1 MRDDATFMS
10 RALELAALGRWT
22 VSPNP
27 MVGCV
32 IVRDGE
38 IVGEGHHVR
47 AGEAHAEIIALQG
60 AGDRAQGATAYV
72 SLEPC
77 NHSGRTG
84 PCAHA
89 LIDAGV
95 QRVVVAVN
103 DPNPLAAGGSEALR
117 TAGVEV
123 DLGVLDQQARRLNT
137 VFFHGVETQ
146 RPFVIAKVA
155 TSLDG
160 RIAAA
165 DGTSQWLTGESTRR
179 RAHELRADA
188 DAVLVGSGTVLADDP
203 QLTCRV
209 DGYDAPQPLRVVL
222 DRRGRVTPQHR
233 VCDDAAPTLLTGAE
247 PPELLSTLWDREVRS
262 LLIEGGATVLHAF
275 LGAGLVDRLHI
286 HIAPVLLG
294 ERGRPLLAGPW
305 ADTLADAPRYQL
317 DALDQAGDDTLL
329 TLTPAK
335 PAGDTF
341 TGDQ

>member
-1 MRDDATFMS
+1 MSDDATFMS

-47 AGEAHAEIIALQG
+47 PGKAHAEIIALQA

-95 QRVVVAVN
+95 ERVVVVVN

-117 TAGVEV
+117 TAGIQV
-123 DLGVLDQQARRLNT
+123 DLGVLEQRARRLNT
-137 VFFHGVETQ
+137 IFFYGVETQ

-165 DGTSQWLTGESTRR
+165 DGTSQWLTGESARR
-179 RAHELRADA
+179 RVHELRAEV
-188 DAVLVGSGTVLADDP
+188 DAVMVGSGTVLADDP
-203 QLTCRV
+203 QLTCRL
-209 DGYDAPQPLRVVL
+209 DGYDAGQPLRVVL
-222 DRRGRVTPQHR
+222 DRRGRVTAQHR
-233 VCDDAAPTLLTGAE
+233 VSDGAAPTLITGAE
-247 PPELLSTLWDREVRS
+247 PVQLLSTLWDRDVRS
-262 LLIEGGATVLHAF
+262 LLIEGGATLLHAF

-305 ADTLADAPRYQL
+305 ADTLSAAPRYHLDELQQL
-317 DALDQAGDDTLL
+317 GDDTLL

-335 PAGDTF
+335 PADDTF
-341 TGDQ
+341 SGGH